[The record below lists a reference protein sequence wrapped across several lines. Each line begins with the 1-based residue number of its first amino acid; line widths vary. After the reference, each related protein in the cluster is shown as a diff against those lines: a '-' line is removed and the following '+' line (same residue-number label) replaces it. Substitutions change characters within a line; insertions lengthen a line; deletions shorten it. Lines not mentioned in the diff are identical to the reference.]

1 MTTMLKAFR
10 KRRKIKGFHGA
21 DSRGFSLIEVM
32 FAMTFLGIGLLAV
45 AQMIPLGIAGVVQAR
60 VRTNAT
66 QAAQEKLDDLRGQS
80 FNAAALAAGTYTEDT
95 GDYALTWEI
104 TDNTPVPGIKR
115 LSLTA
120 SWEHWSGTKTV
131 DLTTHLTPGQ

>member
-1 MTTMLKAFR
+1 MQTAFR
-10 KRRKIKGFHGA
+10 KRRKIKGIDQA
-21 DSRGFSLIEVM
+21 DSRGFSLIEIM
-32 FAMTFLGIGLLAV
+32 FAMTFLSIGLLAV
-45 AQMIPLGIAGVVQAR
+45 AQMIPLGMAGVVQAR

-80 FNAAALAAGTYTEDT
+80 FNAAALTAGTYTEDT
-95 GDYALTWEI
+95 GDYALTWVI
-104 TDNTPVPGIKR
+104 SDNTPVPGVKR
-115 LSLTA
+115 LALVA